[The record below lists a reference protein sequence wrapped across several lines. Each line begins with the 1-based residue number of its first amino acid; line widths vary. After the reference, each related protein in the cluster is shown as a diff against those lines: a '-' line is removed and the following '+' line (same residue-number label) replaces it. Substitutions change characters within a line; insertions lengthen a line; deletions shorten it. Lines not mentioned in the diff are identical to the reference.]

1 MNKKKIIN
9 DPIYGFITIPNEL
22 IFDIIEHRYLQR
34 MRRIR
39 QLGVSDFIYP
49 GAIHSRFHH
58 ALGAMHLMTKAL
70 NTLRD
75 KGHDVSDQELEAAQI
90 AILLH
95 DLGHGPFSH
104 SLEYSLFPSLP
115 HEQLSL
121 MLMKRI
127 NDEFAGGLDLA
138 LEIFQGS
145 YSRKFLNQLV
155 SSQLDVDRLDY
166 LQRDS
171 FFTGV
176 QEGTIGSDRIIKM
189 LNLKEDELVV
199 EEKGIYSIENF
210 LSARRLMYWQVYLHK
225 AAVSADVMLT
235 GLIKRARKIS
245 QKDESLMATPALSY
259 FLKHEVSADNFL
271 NEPSLLDKFCEL
283 DDSDIWG
290 SVKFWAANDDFV
302 LSQLSQHLLQR
313 RLFAIELSNDTPDQK
328 RVESLRK
335 TAKNLYSIS
344 DLDSK
349 SFVEQGDVSNAAYVL
364 KNQTINIL
372 TKSGEVKDV
381 ASATDLP
388 NIKAMSKIVK
398 KHFLCYPKELTLSGT
413 T

>member
-1 MNKKKIIN
+1 
-9 DPIYGFITIPNEL
+9 
-22 IFDIIEHRYLQR
+22 

-39 QLGVSDFIYP
+39 QLGVSDLVYP
-49 GAIHSRFHH
+49 GAVHSRFHH

-75 KGHDVSDQELEAAQI
+75 KGHDVSDKEMEAAQI

-104 SLEYSLFPSLP
+104 SLEYSIFPELP

-121 MLMKRI
+121 LLMKRI
-127 NDEFAGGLDLA
+127 NEEFDGALDLA
-138 LEIFQGS
+138 LEIFQGT
-145 YSRKFLNQLV
+145 YQRKFLNQLV

-189 LNLKEDELVV
+189 LNLVDDELVV

-225 AAVSADVMLT
+225 AAVGADVMLT
-235 GLIKRARKIS
+235 NLIKRARKLS
-245 QKDESLMATPALSY
+245 QENNSFQATPGLLF
-259 FLKHEVSADNFL
+259 FLK
-271 NEPSLLDKFCEL
+271 NETTSNDFIQKPELLETFCEL

-290 SVKFWAANDDFV
+290 SLKFWAKSDDFI
-302 LSQLSQHLLQR
+302 LSQLSQHLLNR
-313 RLFAIELSNDTPDQK
+313 RLYAIDLTNELPEKS
-328 RVESLRK
+328 RIAELRRK
-335 TAKNLYSIS
+335 AQTLYAINEKE
-344 DLDSK
+344 SK
-349 SFVEQGDVSNAAYVL
+349 SFVNKGTVSNAAYVL
-364 KNQTINIL
+364 KDQTINIL

-381 ASATDLP
+381 AQATDLP
-388 NIKAMSKIVK
+388 NIKAMSKIVT
-398 KHFLCYPKELTLSGT
+398 KHYLCYPKELTL
-413 T
+413 